1 MTDGPYNADEIHL
14 ESSLGYYL
22 TKARNVL
29 VERMDRA
36 VNPLGLT
43 AQQIGVILLL
53 SAQRASTPFE
63 LSRVLSYDSG
73 SMTRLLD
80 RLEKKGFVVRS
91 RSDADRR
98 MVKLELTQQ
107 GREAAQQ
114 LPALGAAV
122 LNEQLRGFS
131 AADHATL
138 LDLLGR
144 FIANGIGGG
153 ASAGCGLGPPQ
164 ESQEASPEAPP
175 SDHGEQ

>member
-36 VNPLGLT
+36 VKPLGLT

-53 SAQRASTPFE
+53 STQRASTPFE
-63 LSRVLSYDSG
+63 LSRVMSYDSG

-107 GREAAQQ
+107 GRDAAQQ

-144 FIANGIGGG
+144 FIANGIGAG
-153 ASAGCGLGPPQ
+153 ASAGCGLGQPQ
-164 ESQEASPEAPP
+164 ELQEASPEEPP
-175 SDHGEQ
+175 SPHGEQ